1 MMTCFVLLKMFAC
14 FLVINSLSI
23 SIRHDKDTLKL
34 FRVSLL
40 ADISETLS
48 ALAGLCVGVLNLH
61 DDIHLRRFSFNRNT
75 VLSLRCV
82 YIFAYKFQIIS
93 FS

>member
-48 ALAGLCVGVLNLH
+48 ALAGLCVGVFHLH
-61 DDIHLRRFSFNRNT
+61 DDVHLRRF
-75 VLSLRCV
+75 
-82 YIFAYKFQIIS
+82 
-93 FS
+93 